1 MSALAA
7 DNDLAS
13 SSAPVLLTGF
23 EPFGGESANA
33 SARLVA
39 ALDGRVITGR
49 RVAGL
54 ILPVVFGAAGER
66 LLGEINRLRPA
77 LVVCTG
83 QAAGR
88 AAISLERVALNLA
101 DSAQTDNAGVSLVD
115 TPVVPGGP
123 AAYWS
128 TLPLGPILA
137 ALRARGLPAELSL
150 SAGSYVCNHVFYSLM
165 HALRDTPAVP
175 GGFVHLPVLPEQ
187 ARSSGGGV
195 ERPYLGLES
204 TNEALEIVIAAALAG
219 QPAVA

>member
-1 MSALAA
+1 MSA
-7 DNDLAS
+7 
-13 SSAPVLLTGF
+13 APVLLTGF
-23 EPFGGESANA
+23 EPFGGESINA

-39 ALDGRVITGR
+39 ALDGRVVAGR

-66 LLGEINRLRPA
+66 LLDAINRLRPA
-77 LVVCTG
+77 LVICTG

-101 DSAQTDNAGVSLVD
+101 DSAQPDNAGVRLVD
-115 TPVVPGGP
+115 APVVPGGP

-128 TLPLGPILA
+128 TLPLRPILA

-150 SAGSYVCNHVFYSLM
+150 SAGGYVCNHVFYTLM
-165 HALRDTPAVP
+165 HALRDAPAVR

-187 ARSSGGGV
+187 AAASG
-195 ERPYLGLES
+195 RTPPPPGLALAA
-204 TNEALEIVIAAALAG
+204 TTEALEILIATSLAET
-219 QPAVA
+219 PADA